1 VIRIE
6 PPDFPRN
13 LHVAEQTSRS
23 VLLSWSP
30 GAGSDSPVTSYILQY
45 KEASD
50 MWHEHNPQL
59 TVAGDR
65 SVVLVAGLHP
75 ATVYHFRLYAE
86 NALGTSAPSDPLHVS
101 K

>member
-1 VIRIE
+1 MV
-6 PPDFPRN
+6 
-13 LHVAEQTSRS
+13 EQTGRS

-30 GAGSDSPVTSYILQY
+30 AAGSDSPVTSYTLQY

-50 MWHEHNPQL
+50 MWLEHSPQL
-59 TVAGDR
+59 TVPGDR
-65 SVVLVAGLHP
+65 SVALVGGLHP
-75 ATVYHFRLYAE
+75 ATAYHFRLYAE